1 MSNDHSSLHRAKA
14 NKEDEFYTKWGDI
27 SNELQHYT
35 NEFIGKKIHLPCD
48 TDDSHFVMYF
58 KDNEN
63 VTHSCEDFRDQ
74 DWSDVDV
81 IVTNPPFSLFREFLN
96 KLITENKKFLVLGS
110 LNMITYKEVYNL
122 IRDGK
127 IWLGYNSGDMEFE
140 VPSWYEP
147 RKTRYREEFG
157 KKYRSMGNICWFTN
171 IGNPCSKNFIE
182 LTKTYN
188 KNDYPKYDN
197 YDAIEV
203 SKVADIPKDYEGV
216 MGVPMTFL
224 TKYNPNQFKI
234 VGFRKGDDGKDLR
247 VNGKDKYFRI
257 LIERVML
264 KTFVMNSN
272 EEVEQVYNK
281 DYGK

>member
-1 MSNDHSSLHRAKA
+1 MNDHSSLHRAKA

-35 NEFIGKKIHLPCD
+35 NELIGKKIHLPCD

-58 KDNEN
+58 NENDN

-74 DWSDVDV
+74 DWSNVDV

-127 IWLGYNSGDMEFE
+127 MWLGYNSGDMEFE

-188 KNDYPKYDN
+188 EIDYPKYDN

-203 SKVADIPKDYEGV
+203 SKVADIPNDYKGV

-257 LIERVML
+257 LIKPIEIKMIYL
-264 KTFVMNSN
+264 DELM
-272 EEVEQVYNK
+272 
-281 DYGK
+281 